1 MTQTP
6 EDLKKKAREETR
18 QLCEEAYGQILDKEV
33 IDATVEYWS
42 KRTDTLIE
50 QVYHAGFQLGWKDGH
65 QEGIDARTE
74 EITKEFQQF
83 ADEIP
88 EAYGLGEKDAEAD
101 RGYQICSKNV
111 KAMLRKKCADLIA
124 TLTPK
129 ISND

>member
-74 EITKEFQQF
+74 EVVKEAISFVEKYEAMPFTPTTF
-83 ADEIP
+83 ARI
-88 EAYGLGEKDAEAD
+88 K
-101 RGYQICSKNV
+101 QS
-111 KAMLRKKCADLIA
+111 IA

-129 ISND
+129 VSNDN